1 MAPRKHFGNGVKTF
15 ICEYSTVHQGDDM
28 FLFGGVVDDVYT
40 DLALKYTDDTWINL
54 GPLLLPRRNHR
65 SIIVSQSPLQ
75 IVHVG
80 GSEYNKMERWTGI
93 DALDTEHFT
102 RQEFGPSMFDVSAY
116 PETFL
121 VFNDFCRV

>member
-1 MAPRKHFGNGVKTF
+1 MNN
-15 ICEYSTVHQGDDM
+15 EN
-28 FLFGGVVDDVYT
+28 FL
-40 DLALKYTDDTWINL
+40 
-54 GPLLLPRRNHR
+54 
-65 SIIVSQSPLQ
+65 S
-75 IVHVG
+75 
-80 GSEYNKMERWTGI
+80 KMERWTGI